1 MQDHSSHGGG
11 WCKTIGPFSFLK
23 LPKIGERPCVFKTLA
38 HMKQQSGGEGKD
50 EKSRATAK
58 IADSDRLVVVGF
70 ICFTRID
77 ILNPAVRCDVPG
89 WNLALVLLPGSKF

>member
-1 MQDHSSHGGG
+1 MQGHSSHGGG

-38 HMKQQSGGEGKD
+38 HLKQQSSEGKD

-58 IADSDRLVVVGF
+58 IADRLVVVGF

-77 ILNPAVRCDVPG
+77 VGRH
-89 WNLALVLLPGSKF
+89 

>member
-1 MQDHSSHGGG
+1 MQGHSSHGGG

-38 HMKQQSGGEGKD
+38 HMKQE
-50 EKSRATAK
+50 RAVVKAK
-58 IADSDRLVVVGF
+58 MKKVVRLQKLADRLVVVGF

-77 ILNPAVRCDVPG
+77 IRNPAVRCT
-89 WNLALVLLPGSKF
+89 WYW